1 MKANLKELILSNFE
15 ELMEKMKQHEGIDL
29 ALKQRL
35 TFEKWLQIELA
46 GQLHHR
52 LKSESNI
59 AVVLEA
65 PTSKKISKRAKSID
79 IAIQRGNEK
88 LFSIELK
95 IIATSYKVAG
105 IEIKSKGITDKV
117 DELIKDL
124 NKSQKDNYQEYMS
137 LAFVFPF
144 PIQANHRNNRLDF
157 PKHLKKLE
165 EYGQVEC
172 STFQF
177 DNRFNVAFVSLYNRN
192 EKVPSRSQKIDL
204 SETIKIKESGDCVIK
219 SSSIGCR
226 EIASSSSAVEHNV
239 VVGFKLGKEYY
250 EKGII
255 AFSKGY
261 DKYLPVSSGTKV
273 KIFINREPQQLS
285 GNFTRATNGNR
296 RFINGYS
303 ELVQYYKQNFKVDDI
318 VQVRILSNS
327 EYQIFQ

>member
-1 MKANLKELILSNFE
+1 MKTPYLLVLI
-15 ELMEKMKQHEGIDL
+15 GIFFISACGTPPTSGTSDRTQSTTSDTDDDARGRARIHTDL
-29 ALKQRL
+29 A
-35 TFEKWLQIELA
+35 
-46 GQLHHR
+46 
-52 LKSESNI
+52 
-59 AVVLEA
+59 V
-65 PTSKKISKRAKSID
+65 
-79 IAIQRGNEK
+79 
-88 LFSIELK
+88 
-95 IIATSYKVAG
+95 
-105 IEIKSKGITDKV
+105 
-117 DELIKDL
+117 
-124 NKSQKDNYQEYMS
+124 NY
-137 LAFVFPF
+137 L
-144 PIQANHRNNRLDF
+144 
-157 PKHLKKLE
+157 
-165 EYGQVEC
+165 
-172 STFQF
+172 
-177 DNRFNVAFVSLYNRN
+177 
-192 EKVPSRSQKIDL
+192 
-204 SETIKIKESGDCVIK
+204 
-219 SSSIGCR
+219 